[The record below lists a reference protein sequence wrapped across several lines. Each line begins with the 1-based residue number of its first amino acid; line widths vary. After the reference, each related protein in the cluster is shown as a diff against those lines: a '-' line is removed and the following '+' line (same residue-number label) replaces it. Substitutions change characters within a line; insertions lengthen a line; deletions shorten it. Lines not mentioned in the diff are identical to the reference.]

1 MTQLISHFFKS
12 SVTSDDTS
20 VESQNKINDSSL
32 ILGETSRAEPA
43 ATARNDTTTSHEI
56 TENVTCGD
64 NTGKKRILS
73 DSPSNPSSVVFKKPA
88 LNLDDSLSD
97 LLGLNDVF
105 EADTPHW
112 VPLIFRAF
120 DAVRSDVKAVAE
132 KLDGF
137 ETFKNEIT
145 TRVDELETK
154 VDAITSEYD
163 NLKADVAF
171 KNRECSSK
179 RYRRIDGQSSRSK

>member
-43 ATARNDTTTSHEI
+43 VNAHKI

-163 NLKADVAF
+163 SLKADVAF
-171 KNRECSSK
+171 LKTENAALKDTVGMMVNQVDRNE
-179 RYRRIDGQSSRSK
+179 